1 MCCHF
6 SALRRRDAPLL
17 VGSNVEA
24 GVTNLSASCKNHVFS
39 FLPYV
44 TLRLSADCSHIYGD
58 CLPLIVWYMSSLLII
73 LYSYVVSLCYIYAY

>member
-24 GVTNLSASCKNHVFS
+24 GATNSSASCKNHVFS

-44 TLRLSADCSHIYGD
+44 ILRLSADCSSIYSD
-58 CLPLIVWYMSSLLII
+58 CLPIDCMV
-73 LYSYVVSLCYIYAY
+73 YVEFIDYTL